1 MEEEKPASKDGTL
14 ERKAIFGIVCG
25 THLFN
30 HFQSSM
36 IGVLY
41 PFMMEDLGFGYVEIG
56 ILTAAYNM
64 VGNLLQAI
72 YGLIAA
78 RVKRSVMLGLGN
90 IALGISVVATG
101 FAPSYRF
108 VLGTRLFG
116 GVGSSPQHPVGS
128 SILASYYGGS
138 RGRALAVHSISGNL
152 GTLLAP
158 ILSGVLLLYMG
169 WRSIFWIV
177 GIPSVLMG
185 ATCLLFRDRL
195 RSASSQGRESRLSY
209 QGWEAYK
216 RCLQNRN
223 ILVVS
228 LVLMAGAAGRGQ
240 GINVT
245 YLIPHFVNDL
255 HVEVSYAAFLFT
267 LLQLGGLIGPII
279 WGWISDRFSRA
290 RTIQV
295 SLLLSALTTFWLAW
309 QSQVSASL
317 IVNLI
322 FYGTVVTSRQT
333 LTQALLSDVSDERT
347 LDAAFS
353 LYYFI
358 GFLSAPAWTLLTGW
372 IMQNFGFHYAF
383 SVISLSYVLGMAILL
398 FLREPARHTETE
410 ERVDLDENE

>member
-1 MEEEKPASKDGTL
+1 MENKSPVSKDDSL
-14 ERKAIFGIVCG
+14 ERKAVFGIVCG

-41 PFMMEDLGFGYVEIG
+41 PFMMKELGFGYVEIG
-56 ILTAAYNM
+56 VLTAAYNM
-64 VGNLLQAI
+64 VGNLLQAA
-72 YGLIAA
+72 YGLIAT
-78 RVKRSVMLGLGN
+78 RVKRAVALGIGN
-90 IALGISVVATG
+90 IALGLSVLITG
-101 FAPSYRF
+101 FAPSYPF

-158 ILSGVLLLYMG
+158 ILAGVLLLYMG
-169 WRSIFWIV
+169 WRGVFYLV

-185 ATCLLFRDRL
+185 AACLLFRDRL
-195 RSASSQGRESRLSY
+195 HPTPLQGRKSSLSY
-209 QGWEAYK
+209 EGWEAYK
-216 RCLQNRN
+216 RCLKNRN

-228 LVLMAGAAGRGQ
+228 LVLMVGAAGRGQ
-240 GINVT
+240 GVNVT

-255 HVEVSYAAFLFT
+255 HVEVSHAALLFT
-267 LLQLGGLIGPII
+267 LLQLGGLVGPIV
-279 WGWISDRFSRA
+279 WGWISDRSSRS

-295 SLLLSALTTFWLAW
+295 SLFLSSLTTLWLAW
-309 QSQVSASL
+309 QSHVSPWLLA
-317 IVNLI
+317 NLI
-322 FYGTVVTSRQT
+322 LYGTVVTSRQT

-358 GFLSAPAWTLLTGW
+358 GFLSAPVWTLLTGW
-372 IMQNFGFHYAF
+372 IMQRFGFSYAF
-383 SVISLSYVLGMAILL
+383 SVISGSYLLGMSVLL
-398 FLREPARHTETE
+398 FLREPARHTGAEK
-410 ERVDLDENE
+410 RVDLEENE

>member
-1 MEEEKPASKDGTL
+1 MQEKSPVPQESPL
-14 ERKAIFGIVCG
+14 ERKAVFSLVCG

-36 IGVLY
+36 VGVLY
-41 PFMMEDLGFGYVEIG
+41 PFMMRELGFGYVEIG
-56 ILTAAYNM
+56 FLTAAYNM
-64 VGNLLQAI
+64 VGNLLQAL
-72 YGLIAA
+72 YGFIAA
-78 RVKRSVMLGLGN
+78 RVKRAVMLGLGN
-90 IALGISVVATG
+90 IALGLSVAATG
-101 FAPSYRF
+101 FAPSYPF

-138 RGRALAVHSISGNL
+138 RGQALAVHSIAGNL

-158 ILSGVLLLYMG
+158 IFAGFLLVYMG
-169 WRSIFWIV
+169 WRAIFYLV
-177 GIPSVLMG
+177 GIPSMLMG
-185 ATCLLFRDRL
+185 AACLLFRDQL
-195 RSASSQGRESRLSY
+195 RPVSPQGRQSRLSY
-209 QGWEAYK
+209 EGWEAYK
-216 RCLQNRN
+216 KCLQNRN

-240 GINVT
+240 GVNVT

-255 HVEVSYAAFLFT
+255 HVEVSHAALLFT

-279 WGWISDRFSRA
+279 WGWISDRFSRS

-295 SLLLSALTTFWLAW
+295 SLFLSAITTFWLAW
-309 QSQVSASL
+309 QSRVSPGLLA
-317 IVNLI
+317 NLI
-322 FYGTVVTSRQT
+322 LYGTVVTSRQT

-358 GFLSAPAWTLLTGW
+358 GFLSAPVWTLLTGW
-372 IMQNFGFHYAF
+372 IMQRFGFHYAF
-383 SVISLSYVLGMAILL
+383 SVISGSYLLGMAVLL
-398 FLREPARHTETE
+398 FLREPAKHTEADKS
-410 ERVDLDENE
+410 VDLEDPQ